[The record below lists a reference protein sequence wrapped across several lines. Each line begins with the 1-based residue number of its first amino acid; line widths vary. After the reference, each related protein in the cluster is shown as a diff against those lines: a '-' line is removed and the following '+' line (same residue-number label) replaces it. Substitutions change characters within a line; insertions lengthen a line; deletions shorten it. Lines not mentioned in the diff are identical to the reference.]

1 MADAKK
7 KRTDKI
13 DFSYNF
19 KLYLSF
25 LKPYTFPLVVLLFII
40 FVVESISVF
49 EKFLFKMIID
59 KGSDFTTGILAADA
73 FVAILL
79 GIAIVFV
86 IAQLVRV
93 VGQWWRLHLVNII
106 ESSSIADLKRKF
118 FNHVLG
124 LSYSFHTT
132 HRTGSLISRIVR
144 GGSAMERMTDS
155 FIFNFAPLI
164 LQLVVATASLIYF
177 DFVSAVVV
185 MATIITFLGY
195 NLIINNVQKSASL
208 KANNAEDFEKA
219 SISDVFMNVD
229 SIKYFGKELPVKE
242 RFARISEKTKKAF
255 VKFWNYFRWLDSGQS
270 LILGAGTLLLLY
282 LSLIQFLNHQMTL
295 GTVTFIYT
303 VYGTLIGNLFGFVWG
318 IRTYYRA
325 MADLD
330 ALFRYSKIE
339 NEVKNAPDAKEL
351 KINEGEIEFRNVSF
365 NYKKRKI
372 FSNFSLKVPKGKKI
386 ALVGPSGS
394 GKSTLVKLLYRLYD
408 VNNGEILIDG
418 KNINNFKQE
427 SLRSE
432 LSVVLQECM
441 LFNDTIYNNIAFSNP
456 KATRRDVLKAMKFA
470 QLDKIV
476 KTFPLKENTIV
487 GERGIKLSGGE
498 KQRVSIARAILANK
512 KVLVLDEATSS
523 LDSAIE
529 HEIQKDLEKL
539 MKNRTSII
547 IAHRLSTVMKA
558 DFIVVLDKGKLV
570 QMSTHKQLVK
580 QSGMYKKLWSLQKG
594 GYLK

>member
-164 LQLVVATASLIYF
+164 LQLVAATASLIYF